1 MSIVKEK
8 SPKPSTRLHAGMRIT
23 PKVNHKRVQPRSMEQ
38 LAEEF
43 CGEMIQN
50 LRRNVAENKGRFLH
64 LRQS

>member
-8 SPKPSTRLHAGMRIT
+8 SPKPSTKLHAGMHIT

-43 CGEMIQN
+43 CEEMIQN
-50 LRRNVAENKGRFLH
+50 IRPKFQIVLDGNMLINK
-64 LRQS
+64 